1 MPIEFVY
8 NIDFILPNENK
19 YSSWLTDVA
28 SSEGFSLKKL
38 VYAFFNDEDLKD
50 LNIKHLNH
58 NFYTDVLSFDDSLG
72 KEISGNIAI
81 SIERVK
87 ENAKRYSP
95 SFDNELKRVM
105 VHGLLHLIGYNDSTP
120 EEVNLIRAKEEKM
133 LRLFHVKQ

>member
-1 MPIEFVY
+1 MGIEYVY
-8 NIDFILPNENK
+8 NTTFSLDDESVITG
-19 YSSWLTDVA
+19 WLVKA
-28 SSEGFSLKKL
+28 AKSEGYCIGDL
-38 VYAFFNDEDLKD
+38 VYAFFNDEDLKG

-72 KEISGNIAI
+72 KEIKGNIAI

-95 SFDNELKRVM
+95 SFDDELKRVM
-105 VHGLLHLIGYNDSTP
+105 VHGLLHLMGYNDSTP
-120 EEVNLIRAKEEKM
+120 DELNLIRAKEEKM

>member
-1 MPIEFVY
+1 MHIEFVY
-8 NIDFILPNENK
+8 NIDFILPNETK
-19 YSSWLTDVA
+19 YSSWLIDVA
-28 SSEGFSLKKL
+28 RSEGFSLKKL
-38 VYAFFNDEDLKD
+38 VYAFFNDEDLKG

-95 SFDNELKRVM
+95 SFDDELKRVM
-105 VHGLLHLIGYNDSTP
+105 VHGLLHLMGYNDSTP
-120 EEVNLIRAKEEKM
+120 DEVNLIRAKEEKM

>member
-1 MPIEFVY
+1 MHIEFVY
-8 NIDFILPNENK
+8 NIDFILPNETK
-19 YSSWLTDVA
+19 YSSWLIDVA
-28 SSEGFSLKKL
+28 RSEGFSLKKL
-38 VYAFFNDEDLKD
+38 VYAFFNDEDLKG

-95 SFDNELKRVM
+95 SFEDELKRVM
-105 VHGLLHLIGYNDSTP
+105 VHGLLHLMGYNDSTP
-120 EEVNLIRAKEEKM
+120 DEVNLIRAKEEKM

>member
-1 MPIEFVY
+1 MHIEFVY
-8 NIDFILPNENK
+8 NIDFILPNETK
-19 YSSWLTDVA
+19 YSSWLIDVA
-28 SSEGFSLKKL
+28 RSEGFSLKKL
-38 VYAFFNDEDLKD
+38 VYAFFNDEDLKG
-50 LNIKHLNH
+50 LNSKHLNH

-95 SFDNELKRVM
+95 SFEDELKRVM
-105 VHGLLHLIGYNDSTP
+105 VHGLLHLMGYNDSTP
-120 EEVNLIRAKEEKM
+120 DEVNLIRAKEEKM

>member
-8 NIDFILPNENK
+8 NIDFILPNETK
-19 YSSWLTDVA
+19 YSSWLINVA
-28 SSEGFSLKKL
+28 RSEGFSLKKL
-38 VYAFFNDEDLKD
+38 VYAFFNDEDLKG

-72 KEISGNIAI
+72 KEIKGNIAI

-95 SFDNELKRVM
+95 SFDDELKRVM
-105 VHGLLHLIGYNDSTP
+105 VHGLLHLMGYNDSTP
-120 EEVNLIRAKEEKM
+120 DELNLIRAKEEKM

>member
-1 MPIEFVY
+1 MHIEFVY
-8 NIDFILPNENK
+8 NIDFILPNETK
-19 YSSWLTDVA
+19 YSSWLIDVA
-28 SSEGFSLKKL
+28 RSEGFSLKKL
-38 VYAFFNDEDLKD
+38 VYAFFNDEDLKG
-50 LNIKHLNH
+50 LNSKHLNH

-95 SFDNELKRVM
+95 SFDDELKRVM
-105 VHGLLHLIGYNDSTP
+105 VHGLLHLMGYNDSTP
-120 EEVNLIRAKEEKM
+120 DEVNLIRAKEEKM

>member
-19 YSSWLTDVA
+19 YTSWLIDVA
-28 SSEGFSLKKL
+28 SSEGFNLKKL

-120 EEVNLIRAKEEKM
+120 DEVNLIRAKEEKM

>member
-8 NIDFILPNENK
+8 NIDFILPNETK
-19 YSSWLTDVA
+19 YSSWLIDVA
-28 SSEGFSLKKL
+28 RSEGFSLKKL
-38 VYAFFNDEDLKD
+38 VYAFFNDEDLKG

-72 KEISGNIAI
+72 KEIKGNIAI

-95 SFDNELKRVM
+95 SFDDELKRVM
-105 VHGLLHLIGYNDSTP
+105 VHGLLHLMGYNDSTP
-120 EEVNLIRAKEEKM
+120 DELNLIRAKEEKM

>member
-1 MPIEFVY
+1 MSIEFVY
-8 NIDFILPNENK
+8 NIDFILPNETK
-19 YSSWLTDVA
+19 YSSWLIDVA
-28 SSEGFSLKKL
+28 RSEGFSLKKL
-38 VYAFFNDEDLKD
+38 VYAFFNDEDLKG

-72 KEISGNIAI
+72 KEIKGNIAI

-95 SFDNELKRVM
+95 SFDDELKRVM
-105 VHGLLHLIGYNDSTP
+105 VHGLLHLMGYNDSTP
-120 EEVNLIRAKEEKM
+120 DELNLIRAKEEKM

>member
-120 EEVNLIRAKEEKM
+120 DEVNLIRAKEEKM

>member
-8 NIDFILPNENK
+8 NIDFILPNETK
-19 YSSWLTDVA
+19 YSSWLIDVA
-28 SSEGFSLKKL
+28 RSEGFSLKKL
-38 VYAFFNDEDLKD
+38 VYAFFNDEDLKG

-72 KEISGNIAI
+72 KEIKGNIAI

-95 SFDNELKRVM
+95 SFDDELKRVM
-105 VHGLLHLIGYNDSTP
+105 VHGLLHLMGYNDSTP
-120 EEVNLIRAKEEKM
+120 DEVNLIRAKEEKM

>member
-1 MPIEFVY
+1 MHIEFVY
-8 NIDFILPNENK
+8 NIDFILPNETK
-19 YSSWLTDVA
+19 YSSWLIDVA
-28 SSEGFSLKKL
+28 RSEGFSLKKL
-38 VYAFFNDEDLKD
+38 VYAFFNDEDLKG

-72 KEISGNIAI
+72 KEIKGNIAI

-95 SFDNELKRVM
+95 SFDDELKRVM
-105 VHGLLHLIGYNDSTP
+105 VHGLLHLMGYNDSTP
-120 EEVNLIRAKEEKM
+120 DEVNLIRAKEEKM

>member
-1 MPIEFVY
+1 MHIEFVY
-8 NIDFILPNENK
+8 NIDFILPNETK
-19 YSSWLTDVA
+19 YSSWLINVA
-28 SSEGFSLKKL
+28 RSEGFSLKKL
-38 VYAFFNDEDLKD
+38 VYAFFNDEDLKG

-72 KEISGNIAI
+72 KEIKGNIAI

-95 SFDNELKRVM
+95 SFDDELKRVM
-105 VHGLLHLIGYNDSTP
+105 VHGLLHLMGYNDSTRD
-120 EEVNLIRAKEEKM
+120 EVNLIRAKEEKM

>member
-1 MPIEFVY
+1 MHIEFVY
-8 NIDFILPNENK
+8 NIDFILPNETK
-19 YSSWLTDVA
+19 YSSWLIDVA
-28 SSEGFSLKKL
+28 RSEGFSLKKL
-38 VYAFFNDEDLKD
+38 VYAFFNDEDLKG

-72 KEISGNIAI
+72 KEIKGNIAI

-95 SFDNELKRVM
+95 SFDDELKRVM
-105 VHGLLHLIGYNDSTP
+105 VHGLLHLMGYNDSTP
-120 EEVNLIRAKEEKM
+120 DELNLIRAKEEKM

>member
-1 MPIEFVY
+1 MSIEFVY
-8 NIDFILPNENK
+8 NIDFILPNETK
-19 YSSWLTDVA
+19 YSSWLIDVA
-28 SSEGFSLKKL
+28 RSEGFSLKKL
-38 VYAFFNDEDLKD
+38 VYAFFNDEDLKG

-72 KEISGNIAI
+72 KEIKGNIAI

-95 SFDNELKRVM
+95 SFDDELKRVM
-105 VHGLLHLIGYNDSTP
+105 VHGLLHLMGYNDSTP
-120 EEVNLIRAKEEKM
+120 DEVNLIRAKEEKM

>member
-19 YSSWLTDVA
+19 YSSWLIDVA
-28 SSEGFSLKKL
+28 SSEGFNLKKL

-50 LNIKHLNH
+50 LNIMHLNH

-105 VHGLLHLIGYNDSTP
+105 VHGLLHLMGYNDSTP
-120 EEVNLIRAKEEKM
+120 DEVNLIRAKEEKM

>member
-1 MPIEFVY
+1 MHIEFVY
-8 NIDFILPNENK
+8 NIDFILPNETK
-19 YSSWLTDVA
+19 YSSWLIDVA
-28 SSEGFSLKKL
+28 RSEGFSLKKL
-38 VYAFFNDEDLKD
+38 VYAFFNDEDLKR

-72 KEISGNIAI
+72 KEIKGNIAI

-95 SFDNELKRVM
+95 SFDDELKRVM
-105 VHGLLHLIGYNDSTP
+105 VHGLLHLMGYNDSTP
-120 EEVNLIRAKEEKM
+120 DELNLIRAKEEKM

>member
-95 SFDNELKRVM
+95 SFDYELKRVM

-120 EEVNLIRAKEEKM
+120 DEVNLIRAKEEKM

>member
-1 MPIEFVY
+1 MHIEFVY
-8 NIDFILPNENK
+8 NIDFILPNETK
-19 YSSWLTDVA
+19 YSSWLINVA
-28 SSEGFSLKKL
+28 RSEGFSLKKL
-38 VYAFFNDEDLKD
+38 VYAFFNDEDLKG

-72 KEISGNIAI
+72 KEIKGNIAI

-95 SFDNELKRVM
+95 SFDDELKRVM
-105 VHGLLHLIGYNDSTP
+105 VHGLLHLMGYNDSTP
-120 EEVNLIRAKEEKM
+120 DELNLIRAKEEKM